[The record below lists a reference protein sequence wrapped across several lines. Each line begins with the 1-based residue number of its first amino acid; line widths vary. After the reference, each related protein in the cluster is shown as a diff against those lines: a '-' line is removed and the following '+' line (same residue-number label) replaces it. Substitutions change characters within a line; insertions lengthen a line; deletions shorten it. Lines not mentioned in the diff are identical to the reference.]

1 MCSLVFSLLYLHY
14 LRQEKK
20 KLTFGAQHHRLCLFM
35 YVVWVKDRLTNS
47 LLLLC
52 ATFFFFYRR
61 LLSVLVF
68 FFLILPV
75 SVVFI

>member
-52 ATFFFFYRR
+52 ATFFLQKIIKCACV
-61 LLSVLVF
+61 LLFDSSRICRIY
-68 FFLILPV
+68 LI
-75 SVVFI
+75 